1 MSKPKVDILPATKV
15 AHLLNAYP
23 DLERV
28 LIELSPAFQK
38 LKNPLL
44 RKTVAKLATLAQAAK
59 IGKIPIQ
66 DLINTL
72 REKAGLEPITVE
84 VDDAI
89 MVPDPPEWFK
99 SGKIVKT
106 LDGRPLLD
114 AGEFPLKNVL
124 DDLKSIQPGE
134 MYEFIA
140 PFLPAPLIEKITQ
153 KGYLCWARQEDD
165 KETCS
170 VFFTVK

>member
-1 MSKPKVDILPATKV
+1 MSESKVDILPATKV
-15 AHLLNAYP
+15 AQLLDAYP
-23 DLERV
+23 DLEEV

-84 VDDAI
+84 VDETI
-89 MVPDPPEWFK
+89 MSPDPPAWFK
-99 SGKIVKT
+99 AGKIVKT

-114 AGEFPLKNVL
+114 AGEFPLTTVL
-124 DDLKSIQPGE
+124 DDLKSIKSGE
-134 MYEFIA
+134 TYEFIA
-140 PFLPAPLIEKITQ
+140 PFLPAPLIEKITK
-153 KGYLCWARQEDD
+153 KGYLCWARQDD
-165 KETCS
+165 KKEACS
-170 VFFTVK
+170 VFFAVK